1 MRGRTLLL
9 SALPALA
16 AGILLL
22 FIAYGSPASLASRM
36 MHWAEFALLV
46 PKAPD
51 GWLELAGAYL
61 SVFTPGTLVL
71 GGAGVLFLGVSRR
84 PLLLSALVTI
94 LAAAVWPLW
103 FSPKETLLFSPLLV
117 LLIAAGAT
125 AIMRTPLR
133 RPIRTLVYGG
143 GVMVLLLPWLVGLQG
158 HHGDT
163 AWGPGFAQRPLD
175 RPVAGGR
182 TARPVVGDGLAIPT
196 REGHRPL
203 WGHGAVLLG
212 GGWRRFQTAR
222 ADERRAALAL
232 ALRERLPVV
241 RIPRSGLL
249 EEAELTRQGFTTAM
263 PFIRGELQAG
273 EYRVRVFTRG
283 GESLRLLQM
292 PATSTN
298 EVMTALARDGEGVLP
313 TGVIVLGW
321 AEPLRRLVLVNPKL
335 CRPLGPS
342 SLRMDLRG
350 VQPPPVEAP

>member
-1 MRGRTLLL
+1 
-9 SALPALA
+9 
-16 AGILLL
+16 
-22 FIAYGSPASLASRM
+22 
-36 MHWAEFALLV
+36 
-46 PKAPD
+46 
-51 GWLELAGAYL
+51 
-61 SVFTPGTLVL
+61 
-71 GGAGVLFLGVSRR
+71 
-84 PLLLSALVTI
+84 
-94 LAAAVWPLW
+94 
-103 FSPKETLLFSPLLV
+103 
-117 LLIAAGAT
+117 
-125 AIMRTPLR
+125 
-133 RPIRTLVYGG
+133 
-143 GVMVLLLPWLVGLQG
+143 
-158 HHGDT
+158 
-163 AWGPGFAQRPLD
+163 
-175 RPVAGGR
+175 
-182 TARPVVGDGLAIPT
+182 
-196 REGHRPL
+196 
-203 WGHGAVLLG
+203 LG

-321 AEPLRRLVLVNPKL
+321 AEPLRRLVLENPKL